1 MEELQMQEPRN
12 RRALDATK
20 HGVFTSLGIWGTVVA
35 AASASGVLAKL
46 PARLVAPLII
56 GGIALPTI
64 AYARSPELKALA
76 RDVGIHKLS
85 LFHTWRVVGTA
96 AFLFYGSKDE
106 LPPTFVRNAAWGDL
120 ATSIFAGALVVLP
133 RGRWTYIAFHVF
145 GLSDFIAAL
154 ATGLGLTLG
163 GDARMRTIATFPLAL
178 IPLFGVGL
186 SGAAHLIAFDLLRDP
201 RIEQPDP
208 HPEVRRVTAEE
219 SNDLTDAQ
227 R

>member
-1 MEELQMQEPRN
+1 MSARTQ
-12 RRALDATK
+12 AL
-20 HGVFTSLGIWGTVVA
+20 TSLGTWGAVVA
-35 AASASGVLAKL
+35 AASASGLLAKL

-120 ATSIFAGALVVLP
+120 ATSILAVALMVLP
-133 RGRWTYIAFHVF
+133 RRGSTYVAFHLF

-154 ATGLGLTLG
+154 ATGLGLTLK

-201 RIEQPDP
+201 RIEQSDRDP
-208 HPEVRRVTAEE
+208 ELR
-219 SNDLTDAQ
+219 S
-227 R
+227 

>member
-1 MEELQMQEPRN
+1 MHRLMSARTQ
-12 RRALDATK
+12 AL
-20 HGVFTSLGIWGTVVA
+20 TSLGTWGAVVA
-35 AASASGVLAKL
+35 AASASGLLAKL

-120 ATSIFAGALVVLP
+120 ATSILAVALMVLP
-133 RGRWTYIAFHVF
+133 RRGSTYVAFHLF

-154 ATGLGLTLG
+154 ATGLGLTLK

-201 RIEQPDP
+201 RIEQSDRDP
-208 HPEVRRVTAEE
+208 ELR
-219 SNDLTDAQ
+219 S
-227 R
+227 

>member
-1 MEELQMQEPRN
+1 MQEPPKRPQ
-12 RRALDATK
+12 LATTK
-20 HGVFTSLGIWGTVVA
+20 CEVLTNVATWGAVVA

-64 AYARSPELKALA
+64 AYARSSALKALA

-85 LFHTWRVVGTA
+85 LFHTWRVAGTA

-106 LPPTFVRNAAWGDL
+106 LPPPFVRNAAWGDL
-120 ATSIFAGALVVLP
+120 ATSILAGALIVLP
-133 RGRWTYIAFHVF
+133 QRHSTYVAFHLF

-154 ATGLGLTLG
+154 ATGLSLTLR
-163 GDARMRTIATFPLAL
+163 GDARMRTIVTFPLAL

-186 SGAAHLIAFDLLRDP
+186 SGAAHLIAFDLLRDR
-201 RIEQPDP
+201 RIEQSDPDP
-208 HPEVRRVTAEE
+208 
-219 SNDLTDAQ
+219 
-227 R
+227 